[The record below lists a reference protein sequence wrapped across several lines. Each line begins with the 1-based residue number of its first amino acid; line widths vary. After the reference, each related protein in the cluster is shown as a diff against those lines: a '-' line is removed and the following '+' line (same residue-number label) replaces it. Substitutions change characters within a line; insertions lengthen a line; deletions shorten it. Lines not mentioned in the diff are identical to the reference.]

1 MKFKKT
7 VLIIL
12 CFIFIIFL
20 LINRPINNITSKYIS
35 DDQIYKNCL
44 RIENLN
50 EAIKSNAQ
58 LALNYAGYLIDDK
71 GILHVYMVGENNCQ
85 KIKKILDNKQSKC
98 YSVKFTYKQLQNTLN
113 TLSNNLTRYN
123 IKKAQINIAK
133 NTVEVYLAIN
143 NKQVI
148 EDIHK
153 LLIDFAV
160 TFYSAKGY

>member
-1 MKFKKT
+1 MKFKKI

-20 LINRPINNITSKYIS
+20 LINKPIYNITSKYIS
-35 DDQIYKNCL
+35 EDQNHKNCL

-85 KIKKILDNKQSKC
+85 QLKKILDNEQIKC
-98 YSVKFTYKQLQNTLN
+98 YSVKFTYKQLQNTLY

-123 IKKAQINIAK
+123 IKKAQLNIAK

-143 NKQVI
+143 NKQVK
-148 EDIHK
+148 EDILK
-153 LLIDFAV
+153 LLTDSAV
-160 TFYSAKGY
+160 TFYNAKGY